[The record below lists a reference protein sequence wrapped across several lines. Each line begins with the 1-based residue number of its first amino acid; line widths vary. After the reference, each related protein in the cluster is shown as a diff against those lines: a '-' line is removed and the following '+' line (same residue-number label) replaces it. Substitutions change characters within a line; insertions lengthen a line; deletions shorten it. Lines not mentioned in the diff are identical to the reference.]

1 MTVETEGGV
10 MKRKSSRRL
19 VRWLGL
25 AIAVAALA
33 PPAAQAMPISDEGA
47 VSAAPQVL
55 YADDLHAMVPRPV
68 SSEPVAAA
76 PKVLYADD
84 LHAMLPRPV
93 STEPRLDGLID
104 SLGRP
109 LEPPPT
115 EVLVDSLGR
124 PLGPPDVVQPVSH
137 VAPASTGFD
146 WSDAGIGA
154 VSVFGLMLLGIGVLL
169 VGRHNRRSR
178 LAAI

>member
-1 MTVETEGGV
+1 

-19 VRWLGL
+19 IRWLGL
-25 AIAVAALA
+25 AMAVAAFAA
-33 PPAAQAMPISDEGA
+33 PAVQAMPISDEGA
-47 VSAAPQVL
+47 VAATQQAL
-55 YADDLHAMVPRPV
+55 YADDFNAMLARPV

-93 STEPRLDGLID
+93 PTEPRTDGLID

-115 EVLVDSLGR
+115 ETLVDVLGR

-146 WSDAGIGA
+146 WSDAGLGA